1 MEPHEAALGWAGGG
15 EGLGGG
21 GSRGAPNVQLFFFP
35 VLERTSALGS
45 LQGCFCWRLGL
56 GSGLSGGLAFLG
68 FLSIRNSKILKI
80 LKILRI
86 LKILKILSLE
96 QDS

>member
-1 MEPHEAALGWAGGG
+1 MRGPGVP
-15 EGLGGG
+15 
-21 GSRGAPNVQLFFFP
+21 GSLRVFGA
-35 VLERTSALGS
+35 GS
-45 LQGCFCWRLGL
+45 LQGCFYWRLGL
-56 GSGLSGGLAFLG
+56 GSGLSGGPPFLG

-80 LKILRI
+80 LEVLRI

>member
-1 MEPHEAALGWAGGG
+1 MAPAGAEFLGRRVRDWAGPSSVVRGPG
-15 EGLGGG
+15 VP
-21 GSRGAPNVQLFFFP
+21 GSLRVFGA
-35 VLERTSALGS
+35 GS

-68 FLSIRNSKILKI
+68 FLIIRNSKILKI

-86 LKILKILSLE
+86 LKILKILKIP
-96 QDS
+96 